1 MALHRLDTGGD
12 ICANMLNEEVFSC
25 VLIALLYASENE
37 TIHFHLFNCFY
48 NVNVFEE
55 RVSCELSA

>member
-1 MALHRLDTGGD
+1 
-12 ICANMLNEEVFSC
+12 MLNEEVFSC

-48 NVNVFEE
+48 NVNINVFEE